1 MSLPRQPPVTSR
13 PSDRPATLVWRQL
26 FVLPLSFVTL
36 GSAVVWAAQ
45 LTLVSSQQDWHLPSA
60 ATSFSIRLCCGQHTD
75 TAAGRYHYSIHTN
88 RHRPT
93 PTPTQTLRQPRQ
105 AAAEKII
112 VSRIIEVGARSAAG
126 RDTDWNARLGQH
138 VVKRQTRLLS
148 QERFLKPS
156 EHRSSF
162 FWLSAT
168 EDIYGSGGTRS
179 RRFSQFDYT
188 SHTSNE
194 QCAA

>member
-1 MSLPRQPPVTSR
+1 M
-13 PSDRPATLVWRQL
+13 
-26 FVLPLSFVTL
+26 
-36 GSAVVWAAQ
+36 VWAAQ

-60 ATSFSIRLCCGQHTD
+60 ATSISIRLSPYLLG
-75 TAAGRYHYSIHTN
+75 SIHTSS
-88 RHRPT
+88 HKPT
-93 PTPTQTLRQPRQ
+93 PTPTQTLRQPCL

-112 VSRIIEVGARSAAG
+112 VSQIVEVGARSATG
-126 RDTDWNARLGQH
+126 RNTDWNARLGQH

-148 QERFLKPS
+148 QERLFKPS
-156 EHRSSF
+156 DHRSSF

-168 EDIYGSGGTRS
+168 EGVYGSGGTRS
-179 RRFSQFDYT
+179 RRLSQFDYT

>member
-1 MSLPRQPPVTSR
+1 MGCATDSR
-13 PSDRPATLVWRQL
+13 FVRTGLAPSICRH
-26 FVLPLSFVTL
+26 FVLDSPLL
-36 GSAVVWAAQ
+36 WSAYSCRPV
-45 LTLVSSQQDWHLPSA
+45 
-60 ATSFSIRLCCGQHTD
+60 
-75 TAAGRYHYSIHTN
+75 HYSIPTN
-88 RHRPT
+88 CHRPT
-93 PTPTQTLRQPRQ
+93 PTPTQTLHQPRQ

-138 VVKRQTRLLS
+138 VVKRQTRFLS

-168 EDIYGSGGTRS
+168 EGIYGSGGTRS